1 MEEFMNY
8 EKYKQRVYDATMHLD
23 RCGLIRLSAGNI
35 SARIDDRLVAITPT
49 SIAYDVLKPADI
61 SIITVDGKL
70 VEGEFKPSSETPLHT
85 AIYREMPQV
94 GAVVH
99 THSIYA
105 MTFAASNKPL
115 PLVNVEALMAFAQG
129 SIPVARYVSP
139 GSPHAGEVAM
149 EVLRA
154 NPDLKA
160 MLLRNH
166 GLLAVGP
173 DVETTWQTAYKIE
186 TAAQVAYQA
195 YTLGTPIEFT
205 PEQIEEVYQIYGMK

>member
-1 MEEFMNY
+1 MSY
-8 EKYKQRVYDATMHLD
+8 EKIKQRVYDATMHLD

-49 SIAYDVLKPADI
+49 CIAYDVLKPTDI

-85 AIYREMPQV
+85 AIYREMPEI

-99 THSIYA
+99 THSIYT

-115 PLVNVEALMAFAQG
+115 PLVSVEAVAAFAQG

-149 EVLRA
+149 EVLRS
-154 NPDLKA
+154 NPGLKA
-160 MLLRNH
+160 LLLRNH
-166 GLLAVGP
+166 GLLVIGP
-173 DVETTWQTAYKIE
+173 DVETAWQTAYKIE

-195 YTLGTPIEFT
+195 CMLGAPIEFT
-205 PEQIEEVYQIYGMK
+205 PEQIEEIYRIYGMK